1 MKKILS
7 SLLILITI
15 LLSSCQS
22 SRLEVIGSVNAEDTK
37 PEAPKLSVEV
47 TEEMDFFKDGYE
59 IVTLETLADGDT
71 TTFTLKS
78 GSYTTRYLAIDTPET
93 SNGLDPWGL
102 AAKRYVNDLLTNADT
117 IILEKD
123 PILIGSEGEAD
134 STEDKYGRLLAHVWV
149 DGELLQY
156 KVVEESL
163 AYVNY
168 LYYPYKYNDT
178 LIKLEAY
185 VRKSD
190 NRRIHNKADL
200 DPEYDYSDTLYRIA
214 LEDLNDDLL
223 NKRVEITGIVTGS
236 IGGNAYLQSSD
247 GSKAVYCYSKN
258 TPFKAFSTIGNEVK
272 VRGRYTL
279 YNGIPEISSF
289 EAAPIKVS
297 EGNDIITLEGGTHL
311 LCQDNMSQ
319 PVMLKDAVV
328 RSISGGNITIEDEY
342 GRGIVRIDRATGIE
356 PSLLSIDRKYDFTG
370 NVSVYNGV
378 YQLML
383 RTIDDIGES
392 L

>member
-1 MKKILS
+1 MKKILI
-7 SLLILITI
+7 SLLLLAI
-15 LLSSCQS
+15 LLTSCQS
-22 SRLEVIGSVNAEDTK
+22 IK
-37 PEAPKLSVEV
+37 PEDNTVIKEEIVKPSAPTLNVDV
-47 TEEMDFFKDGYE
+47 TEDMDFFTDGYE
-59 IVTLETLADGDT
+59 IVTLENMADGDT

-102 AAKRYVNDLLTNADT
+102 AAKRYVNDLLSNAEE

-123 PILIGSEGEAD
+123 PVLTGSDGEEN
-134 STEDKYGRLLAHVWV
+134 STKDKYGRLLAHVWV

-185 VRKSD
+185 VRKID

-200 DPEYDYSDTLYRIA
+200 DPEYDYSDTLYR
-214 LEDLNDDLL
+214 LSLDELSEEYL
-223 NKRVEITGIVTGS
+223 NKRVEVTGIVTGN
-236 IGGNAYLQSSD
+236 IGGNAYLQSKD

-258 TPFKAFSTIGNEVK
+258 TPFKAFSAIGNEVK

-279 YNGIPEISSF
+279 YNGILEISSF
-289 EAAPIKVS
+289 EAAPIKES
-297 EGNDIITLEGGTHL
+297 EDNAIIILEGSTKL
-311 LCQDNMSQ
+311 LNQSNMS
-319 PVMLKDAVV
+319 KAVTIKNTEV
-328 RSISGGNITIEDEY
+328 KAIDGGNILVEDTD
-342 GRGIVRIDRATGIE
+342 GVGIVRIDRATGID
-356 PSLLSIDRKYDFTG
+356 SSILTLGKKYDFTG
-370 NVSVYNGV
+370 NVSVYNGK

-383 RTIDDIGES
+383 RNTEDIGES

>member
-1 MKKILS
+1 M
-7 SLLILITI
+7 LILILI

-22 SRLEVIGSVNAEDTK
+22 SRLEMIEPVNVEDSK
-37 PEAPKLSVEV
+37 PEAPELTVEV

-78 GSYTTRYLAIDTPET
+78 SSYTTRYLAIDTPET
-93 SNGLDPWGL
+93 NNGVDPWGL

-123 PILIGSEGEAD
+123 PVLIGADGEPN
-134 STEDKYGRLLAHVWV
+134 STKDKYGRLLAHVWV

-178 LIKLEAY
+178 LIKLESY

-200 DPEYDYSDTLYRIA
+200 DPEYDYSDTLHQVSIEE
-214 LEDLNDDLL
+214 LGDDFL
-223 NKRVEITGIVTGS
+223 NKRVEVTGIVTGS

-258 TPFKAFSTIGNEVK
+258 TPFKAFSAIGNEVK

-279 YNGIPEISSF
+279 YNGIHEISSF

-297 EGNDIITLEGGTHL
+297 EGNDITTLEGGTYL

-319 PVMLKDAVV
+319 PVMLKDAMVK
-328 RSISGGNITIEDEY
+328 SISGGNITVEDTY
-342 GRGIVRIDRATGIE
+342 GSGIVRIDRATGIDT
-356 PSLLSIDRKYDFTG
+356 SLLSIGMKYDFTG
-370 NVSVYNGV
+370 NVSMYNGV